1 MEKLF
6 DGDDV
11 HFTRVAKG
19 SAAPEFIVKTDIA
32 YKIEEKINS
41 LNNVDNPT
49 FSKLAKLLQ
58 EDNTS
63 AYFTKNKK
71 RIFEI
76 KVANDNLQK
85 CDIKEEYEL
94 YGYVIKVGGRDDT
107 VPLSLRDLYDDTII
121 YNCNTSRNLAKDIAK
136 YLFETPIKL
145 SGIANW
151 IKMGNSSTWELK
163 NFNIKNFETIELTTL
178 ENDLTKLKILYEFEA
193 EEDIKSLI
201 SDNIKDMEHELNF
214 DNIKKE
220 IINYLKEMDIDL
232 NKIPEKKI
240 EEMAED
246 VLEFSINNDDTPY
259 NLIWAVDYFRE
270 DVDKLRENKK
280 DEENKSYLPY
290 IIEKNKDIS
299 LVKYLSKET
308 LYSVE
313 IQNKDIGMS
322 IYMGTDF
329 RRAKEVYDKEKLFMD
344 IQKTSNNI
352 LITTNVEVYGERL
365 NKAIIG
371 TDYLL
376 GRKSSL
382 IEYLQN
388 ELSNADK
395 DFYEYNDN
403 EKEDFKQKTEK
414 ILNEL
419 KQEKISLEPMYL
431 YVNPINR
438 SYEIANSEQTINK
451 LKELSSKINEYINES
466 EESEEDEL

>member
-1 MEKLF
+1 MESKVIELEEGQKYLGENGIKYLVLQSKGNIALLKSDEYVIANGTKINRETAEVF
-6 DGDDV
+6 WNYGSYYDDLL
-11 HFTRVAKG
+11 
-19 SAAPEFIVKTDIA
+19 SATLKFNDIA
-32 YKIEEKINS
+32 LSEQEKIQS
-41 LNNVDNPT
+41 LMNGLNEVDNYT
-49 FSKLAKLLQ
+49 LFSSVLEHIQ
-58 EDNTS
+58 
-63 AYFTKNKK
+63 NK
-71 RIFEI
+71 
-76 KVANDNLQK
+76 D
-85 CDIKEEYEL
+85 
-94 YGYVIKVGGRDDT
+94 
-107 VPLSLRDLYDDTII
+107 
-121 YNCNTSRNLAKDIAK
+121 KDII
-136 YLFETPIKL
+136 T
-145 SGIANW
+145 
-151 IKMGNSSTWELK
+151 
-163 NFNIKNFETIELTTL
+163 

-214 DNIKKE
+214 DNIK
-220 IINYLKEMDIDL
+220 KEMDIDL

>member
-1 MEKLF
+1 M
-6 DGDDV
+6 
-11 HFTRVAKG
+11 
-19 SAAPEFIVKTDIA
+19 
-32 YKIEEKINS
+32 
-41 LNNVDNPT
+41 NNN
-49 FSKLAKLLQ
+49 
-58 EDNTS
+58 
-63 AYFTKNKK
+63 
-71 RIFEI
+71 
-76 KVANDNLQK
+76 
-85 CDIKEEYEL
+85 
-94 YGYVIKVGGRDDT
+94 
-107 VPLSLRDLYDDTII
+107 
-121 YNCNTSRNLAKDIAK
+121 
-136 YLFETPIKL
+136 
-145 SGIANW
+145 
-151 IKMGNSSTWELK
+151 
-163 NFNIKNFETIELTTL
+163 
-178 ENDLTKLKILYEFEA
+178 
-193 EEDIKSLI
+193 
-201 SDNIKDMEHELNF
+201 
-214 DNIKKE
+214 
-220 IINYLKEMDIDL
+220 
-232 NKIPEKKI
+232 
-240 EEMAED
+240 
-246 VLEFSINNDDTPY
+246 
-259 NLIWAVDYFRE
+259 
-270 DVDKLRENKK
+270 
-280 DEENKSYLPY
+280 LPY
-290 IIEKNKDIS
+290 IVDKSKDIS

-329 RRAKEVYDKEKLFMD
+329 SGGKEVYDKEKLFMD

>member
-1 MEKLF
+1 MESKAIELEEGQKYLGENGIKYLVLQSKGNIALLKSDEYVIANGTKINRETAEVF
-6 DGDDV
+6 WNYGSYYDDLL
-11 HFTRVAKG
+11 
-19 SAAPEFIVKTDIA
+19 SATLKFNDIA
-32 YKIEEKINS
+32 LSEQEKIQS
-41 LNNVDNPT
+41 LMNGLNEVDNYT
-49 FSKLAKLLQ
+49 LFSSVLEHIQ
-58 EDNTS
+58 
-63 AYFTKNKK
+63 NK
-71 RIFEI
+71 
-76 KVANDNLQK
+76 D
-85 CDIKEEYEL
+85 
-94 YGYVIKVGGRDDT
+94 
-107 VPLSLRDLYDDTII
+107 
-121 YNCNTSRNLAKDIAK
+121 KDII
-136 YLFETPIKL
+136 T
-145 SGIANW
+145 
-151 IKMGNSSTWELK
+151 
-163 NFNIKNFETIELTTL
+163 

>member
-1 MEKLF
+1 MESKVIELEEGQKYLGENGIKYLVLQSKGNIALLKSDEYVIANGTKINRETAEVF
-6 DGDDV
+6 WNYGSYYDDLL
-11 HFTRVAKG
+11 
-19 SAAPEFIVKTDIA
+19 SATLKFNDIA
-32 YKIEEKINS
+32 LSEQEKIQS
-41 LNNVDNPT
+41 LMNGLNEVDNYT
-49 FSKLAKLLQ
+49 LFSSVLEHIQ
-58 EDNTS
+58 
-63 AYFTKNKK
+63 NK
-71 RIFEI
+71 
-76 KVANDNLQK
+76 D
-85 CDIKEEYEL
+85 
-94 YGYVIKVGGRDDT
+94 
-107 VPLSLRDLYDDTII
+107 
-121 YNCNTSRNLAKDIAK
+121 KDII
-136 YLFETPIKL
+136 T
-145 SGIANW
+145 
-151 IKMGNSSTWELK
+151 
-163 NFNIKNFETIELTTL
+163 

-344 IQKTSNNI
+344 IQKASNNI
-352 LITTNVEVYGERL
+352 LNNADVEVYREKL
-365 NKAIIG
+365 NKAVIG
-371 TDYLL
+371 TNFLL
-376 GRKSSL
+376 GRKSTL

-395 DFYEYNDN
+395 DFYEYNNN

>member
-1 MEKLF
+1 MESKAIELEEGQKYLGENGIKYLVLQSKGNIALLKSDEYVIANGTKINRETAEVF
-6 DGDDV
+6 WNYGSYYDDLL
-11 HFTRVAKG
+11 
-19 SAAPEFIVKTDIA
+19 SATLKFNDIA
-32 YKIEEKINS
+32 LSEQEKIQS
-41 LNNVDNPT
+41 LMNGLNEVDNYT
-49 FSKLAKLLQ
+49 LFSSVLEHIQ
-58 EDNTS
+58 
-63 AYFTKNKK
+63 NK
-71 RIFEI
+71 
-76 KVANDNLQK
+76 D
-85 CDIKEEYEL
+85 
-94 YGYVIKVGGRDDT
+94 
-107 VPLSLRDLYDDTII
+107 
-121 YNCNTSRNLAKDIAK
+121 KDII
-136 YLFETPIKL
+136 T
-145 SGIANW
+145 
-151 IKMGNSSTWELK
+151 
-163 NFNIKNFETIELTTL
+163 

-466 EESEEDEL
+466 EESEEDELWT

>member
-1 MEKLF
+1 MESKVIELEEGQKYLGENGIKYLVLQSKGNIALLKSDEYVIANGTKLNRETAELF
-6 DGDDV
+6 WDYGSYYDDLL
-11 HFTRVAKG
+11 
-19 SAAPEFIVKTDIA
+19 SATLKFNDIA
-32 YKIEEKINS
+32 LSEQEKIQS
-41 LNNVDNPT
+41 LMRGLNEVDNYT
-49 FSKLAKLLQ
+49 LFSSVLEHIQ
-58 EDNTS
+58 
-63 AYFTKNKK
+63 NK
-71 RIFEI
+71 
-76 KVANDNLQK
+76 D
-85 CDIKEEYEL
+85 
-94 YGYVIKVGGRDDT
+94 
-107 VPLSLRDLYDDTII
+107 
-121 YNCNTSRNLAKDIAK
+121 KDII
-136 YLFETPIKL
+136 T
-145 SGIANW
+145 
-151 IKMGNSSTWELK
+151 
-163 NFNIKNFETIELTTL
+163 
-178 ENDLTKLKILYEFEA
+178 ENDLTKLRSLYEFEA

-220 IINYLKEMDIDL
+220 IIEYLEEMDIDL
-232 NKIPEKKI
+232 NKVTKKKI
-240 EEMAED
+240 EEMAKD
-246 VLEFSINNDDTPY
+246 VLEFSIDNDDTPY

-290 IIEKNKDIS
+290 VIEKNKDIS

-313 IQNKDIGMS
+313 IKNKDIGMS

-352 LITTNVEVYGERL
+352 LNNINVEVYGERL

-376 GRKSSL
+376 GRKSTL

-395 DFYEYNDN
+395 DFYEYNNN

-419 KQEKISLEPMYL
+419 KQDKISLEPMYL
-431 YVNPINR
+431 YVNSINS

-451 LKELSSKINEYINES
+451 LNELNSKVNEYTNEAD
-466 EESEEDEL
+466 ESEEDEL

>member
-1 MEKLF
+1 MESKVIELEEGQKYLGENGIKYLVLQSKGNIALLKSDEYVIANGTKINRETAEVF
-6 DGDDV
+6 WNYGSYYDDLL
-11 HFTRVAKG
+11 
-19 SAAPEFIVKTDIA
+19 SATLKFNDIA
-32 YKIEEKINS
+32 LSEQEKIQS
-41 LNNVDNPT
+41 LMNGLNEVDNYT
-49 FSKLAKLLQ
+49 LFSSVLEHIQ
-58 EDNTS
+58 
-63 AYFTKNKK
+63 NK
-71 RIFEI
+71 
-76 KVANDNLQK
+76 D
-85 CDIKEEYEL
+85 
-94 YGYVIKVGGRDDT
+94 
-107 VPLSLRDLYDDTII
+107 
-121 YNCNTSRNLAKDIAK
+121 KDII
-136 YLFETPIKL
+136 T
-145 SGIANW
+145 
-151 IKMGNSSTWELK
+151 
-163 NFNIKNFETIELTTL
+163 

-246 VLEFSINNDDTPY
+246 VLEFNINNDDTPY

>member
-1 MEKLF
+1 M
-6 DGDDV
+6 
-11 HFTRVAKG
+11 
-19 SAAPEFIVKTDIA
+19 
-32 YKIEEKINS
+32 
-41 LNNVDNPT
+41 NNN
-49 FSKLAKLLQ
+49 
-58 EDNTS
+58 
-63 AYFTKNKK
+63 
-71 RIFEI
+71 
-76 KVANDNLQK
+76 
-85 CDIKEEYEL
+85 
-94 YGYVIKVGGRDDT
+94 
-107 VPLSLRDLYDDTII
+107 
-121 YNCNTSRNLAKDIAK
+121 
-136 YLFETPIKL
+136 
-145 SGIANW
+145 
-151 IKMGNSSTWELK
+151 
-163 NFNIKNFETIELTTL
+163 
-178 ENDLTKLKILYEFEA
+178 
-193 EEDIKSLI
+193 
-201 SDNIKDMEHELNF
+201 
-214 DNIKKE
+214 
-220 IINYLKEMDIDL
+220 
-232 NKIPEKKI
+232 
-240 EEMAED
+240 
-246 VLEFSINNDDTPY
+246 
-259 NLIWAVDYFRE
+259 
-270 DVDKLRENKK
+270 
-280 DEENKSYLPY
+280 LPY
-290 IIEKNKDIS
+290 IVDKSKDIS

>member
-1 MEKLF
+1 MKKGFDTFSLHIKSFTPETIPFKRLLEYLSQLEKLF

-178 ENDLTKLKILYEFEA
+178 ENDLTKLFEVNKEWYENHTIESF
-193 EEDIKSLI
+193 
-201 SDNIKDMEHELNF
+201 
-214 DNIKKE
+214 
-220 IINYLKEMDIDL
+220 
-232 NKIPEKKI
+232 I
-240 EEMAED
+240 EE
-246 VLEFSINNDDTPY
+246 I
-259 NLIWAVDYFRE
+259 R
-270 DVDKLRENKK
+270 
-280 DEENKSYLPY
+280 
-290 IIEKNKDIS
+290 
-299 LVKYLSKET
+299 
-308 LYSVE
+308 
-313 IQNKDIGMS
+313 G
-322 IYMGTDF
+322 
-329 RRAKEVYDKEKLFMD
+329 
-344 IQKTSNNI
+344 
-352 LITTNVEVYGERL
+352 
-365 NKAIIG
+365 
-371 TDYLL
+371 
-376 GRKSSL
+376 
-382 IEYLQN
+382 
-388 ELSNADK
+388 
-395 DFYEYNDN
+395 DN
-403 EKEDFKQKTEK
+403 E
-414 ILNEL
+414 
-419 KQEKISLEPMYL
+419 
-431 YVNPINR
+431 
-438 SYEIANSEQTINK
+438 
-451 LKELSSKINEYINES
+451 
-466 EESEEDEL
+466 

>member
-1 MEKLF
+1 MESKVIELEEGQKYLGENGIKYLVLQSKGNIALLKSDEYVIANGTKINRETAEVF
-6 DGDDV
+6 WNYGSYYDDLL
-11 HFTRVAKG
+11 
-19 SAAPEFIVKTDIA
+19 SATLKFNDIA
-32 YKIEEKINS
+32 LSEQEKIQS
-41 LNNVDNPT
+41 LMNGLNEVDNYT
-49 FSKLAKLLQ
+49 LFSSVLEHIQ
-58 EDNTS
+58 
-63 AYFTKNKK
+63 NK
-71 RIFEI
+71 
-76 KVANDNLQK
+76 D
-85 CDIKEEYEL
+85 
-94 YGYVIKVGGRDDT
+94 
-107 VPLSLRDLYDDTII
+107 
-121 YNCNTSRNLAKDIAK
+121 KDII
-136 YLFETPIKL
+136 T
-145 SGIANW
+145 
-151 IKMGNSSTWELK
+151 
-163 NFNIKNFETIELTTL
+163 